1 MTPKFSI
8 VIPANNEENYL
19 PKTLESINNQN
30 YKDYEVIVVANGCTD
45 KTVEVVT
52 NLINDFGFPNLRLL
66 RLEAANVSRAR
77 NYGASKSQG
86 EVVIFL
92 DADTTLEP
100 DSLQKINQN
109 FTEEFSSATAKVRP
123 DDDRFKFKFAM
134 WFKNTYRKLGF
145 SYSCGGMLACR
156 RNFFEAVNGYDHT
169 VVVMEHKGL
178 LNKLRSYGDHCYVD
192 TYTTTSMRRLNE
204 WGLLKVAWFWV
215 KQGVK
220 DKLGWKKN
228 DYSRVR

>member
-109 FTEEFSSATAKVRP
+109 PKLQNHSSESSKSHHY
-123 DDDRFKFKFAM
+123 
-134 WFKNTYRKLGF
+134 W
-145 SYSCGGMLACR
+145 C
-156 RNFFEAVNGYDHT
+156 
-169 VVVMEHKGL
+169 
-178 LNKLRSYGDHCYVD
+178 
-192 TYTTTSMRRLNE
+192 
-204 WGLLKVAWFWV
+204 
-215 KQGVK
+215 
-220 DKLGWKKN
+220 
-228 DYSRVR
+228 SRT

>member
-77 NYGASKSQG
+77 NYGTRFFAKNQSKFYG
-86 EVVIFL
+86 RIFFGHS
-92 DADTTLEP
+92 E
-100 DSLQKINQN
+100 S
-109 FTEEFSSATAKVRP
+109 
-123 DDDRFKFKFAM
+123 
-134 WFKNTYRKLGF
+134 
-145 SYSCGGMLACR
+145 
-156 RNFFEAVNGYDHT
+156 
-169 VVVMEHKGL
+169 
-178 LNKLRSYGDHCYVD
+178 
-192 TYTTTSMRRLNE
+192 
-204 WGLLKVAWFWV
+204 
-215 KQGVK
+215 
-220 DKLGWKKN
+220 
-228 DYSRVR
+228 